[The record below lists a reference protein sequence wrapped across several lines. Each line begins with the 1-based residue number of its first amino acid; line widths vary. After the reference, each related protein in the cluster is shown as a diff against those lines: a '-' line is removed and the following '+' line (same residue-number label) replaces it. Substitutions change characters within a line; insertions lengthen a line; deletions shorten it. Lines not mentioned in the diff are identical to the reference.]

1 MTECSDPK
9 VTGTIIYN
17 RKKILLPTPF
27 SRDYMLAA
35 HSDKKITDFELSS
48 LSGPTEAVNELLD
61 FSVDRVADDYSL
73 NNIILKS
80 MGKEVAEIEPE
91 ILTVL
96 ASNAGNLKN
105 LYIQYMDKATEQ
117 VKQALAVMVLDII
130 QIAPP

>member
-1 MTECSDPK
+1 M
-9 VTGTIIYN
+9 
-17 RKKILLPTPF
+17 LPTPF